1 MGLAA
6 VLGLG
11 RQHQGESLLRDCSR
25 RGGLARFGIMD
36 APILCAALP
45 ERHRAGHAAPRE
57 CGPWPAHT
65 LNSPESWA
73 CASRATVLGSRRS
86 SQVAVEQAGGTECC
100 SLRAV
105 GARDYLPDR
114 GGAYRRFRG

>member
-1 MGLAA
+1 MAGAYAQLTGK
-6 VLGLG
+6 LGVCIA
-11 RQHQGESLLRDCSR
+11 SN
-25 RGGLARFGIMD
+25 
-36 APILCAALP
+36 
-45 ERHRAGHAAPRE
+45 
-57 CGPWPAHT
+57 GPGVA
-65 LNSPESWA
+65 N
-73 CASRATVLGSRRS
+73 S